1 VTLQSAEQDWP
12 DQHLTI
18 KLPTTVWASEHH
30 IVLPPTAAR
39 RTPPTPVTG
48 RASLAHYTGSAESA
62 SADRPSPQDEPNP
75 ADRPSPQD
83 EPNPA
88 DRPSSQDEP
97 ASADKPTPPST
108 SSTGTTVIDPA
119 TASKQPK
126 HRKVGRTRWNPF
138 RQG

>member
-1 VTLQSAEQDWP
+1 MTLQSAEQDWP

-75 ADRPSPQD
+75 ADRPS
-83 EPNPA
+83 
-88 DRPSSQDEP
+88 SQDEP